1 VVDLDAALGQQLLD
15 VPVGE
20 AEAQIPADRY
30 DNDIGWEAEAGEGR
44 SSAGTG
50 SGRRGLMLAVCLL
63 GSAHC
68 RCNSARWTS
77 LPHVGDRSDDPHEP
91 ATHL

>member
-1 VVDLDAALGQQLLD
+1 VVDLDATLGQQLLD

-44 SSAGTG
+44 P
-50 SGRRGLMLAVCLL
+50 
-63 GSAHC
+63 
-68 RCNSARWTS
+68 SARNGIRAARAHAGS
-77 LPHVGDRSDDPHEP
+77 LPARVRSSQMQQRPQLCFFRALPFSEVE
-91 ATHL
+91 